1 MSEYDIKK
9 VFIEGKIY
17 LEKGFL
23 STSYDYD
30 NFLKYW
36 FRENPTHNVI
46 MKVQGKNGKLVDD
59 VSEVFEESEVVF
71 RSGSEYDIIRVKPSP
86 NPINEKENIIEII
99 LKEK

>member
-9 VFIEGKIY
+9 VFIEGKTY
-17 LEKGFL
+17 TEKGFL

-36 FRENPTHNVI
+36 FSENPTHNVI

-59 VSEVFEESEVVF
+59 VSEVFEESEVVLHQMAF
-71 RSGSEYDIIRVKPSP
+71 
-86 NPINEKENIIEII
+86 
-99 LKEK
+99 LM